1 MLSMLVEGVSI
12 SSTSRLT
19 GIQKSTI
26 IRLLLDVGAVCA
38 EDLDLKIRGLTC
50 QKIQADEIWS
60 FVRSKAKNTD
70 DIGRSLG
77 HGDVWL
83 WLAIDADTKLIVSY
97 YVGNRDAESAK
108 AFMLDVASRLVHRIQ
123 LSTDGHSPYLE
134 AVEGAFGIDIDFAQL
149 VKFYGTTN
157 ADDRRRYLGARKT
170 AVTGDPDPDY
180 VSTTYCERLNLTIRM
195 SDRRYTRK
203 TNAHS
208 KKILNHCASV
218 ALHVMHYNYVRV
230 HSTLRVT
237 PAMEAGLSDRVWSLS
252 DIVALLEAKERE
264 KAKKPSKPRGHRF
277 YKPHGLQPLRRSDH

>member
-1 MLSMLVEGVSI
+1 
-12 SSTSRLT
+12 
-19 GIQKSTI
+19 
-26 IRLLLDVGAVCA
+26 
-38 EDLDLKIRGLTC
+38 
-50 QKIQADEIWS
+50 
-60 FVRSKAKNTD
+60 
-70 DIGRSLG
+70 
-77 HGDVWL
+77 
-83 WLAIDADTKLIVSY
+83 LIVSY
-97 YVGNRDAESAK
+97 HVGDRDAESAK
-108 AFMLDVASRLVHRIQ
+108 TFMLDVASRLVHRIQ

-157 ADDRRRYLGARKT
+157 ADDRRRYLGAQRT

-180 VSTTYCERLNLTIRM
+180 VSTTYCERLYLTIRM

-252 DIVALLEAKERE
+252 DIVTLLEAKERE
-264 KAKKPSKPRGHRF
+264 KAKKPSKPRG
-277 YKPHGLQPLRRSDH
+277 LQPLRRSDH